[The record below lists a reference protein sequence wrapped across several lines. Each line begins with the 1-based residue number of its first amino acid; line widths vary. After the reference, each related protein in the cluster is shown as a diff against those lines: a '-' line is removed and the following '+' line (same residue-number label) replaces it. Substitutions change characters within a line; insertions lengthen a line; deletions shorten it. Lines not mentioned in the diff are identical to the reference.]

1 MVIIERNKVEVSAV
15 EINQIKAKDTQD
27 IRHRVLRPEQP
38 ESNAIYPNDD
48 LEGTFHLGAFEND
61 VLIGVASFYPEK
73 SAIIMA
79 PNQYRI
85 RGVAAERGMRLKG
98 VGSALLA
105 AGEAEIWKQDAEI
118 IWCNARIVAVGFY
131 EKHGYRKVGKSF
143 VIPGIGEHYLMTKV
157 NPLES

>member
-15 EINQIKAKDTQD
+15 EIKQIKAKDTQD

-105 AGEAEIWKQDAEI
+105 TGETEIWNRGTEI

-143 VIPGIGEHYLMTKV
+143 VIPGIGEHYLMTKE
-157 NPLES
+157 NPIES

>member
-15 EINQIKAKDTQD
+15 EIKQIKAKDTQD

-73 SAIIMA
+73 SAVIMA
-79 PNQYRI
+79 PAQYRI

-105 AGEAEIWKQDAEI
+105 TGEAEIWKQDAET

-131 EKHGYRKVGKSF
+131 EKHGYRRVGKSF
-143 VIPGIGEHYLMTKV
+143 VIPGIGEHYLMTK
-157 NPLES
+157 ESPIGS

>member
-1 MVIIERNKVEVSAV
+1 M
-15 EINQIKAKDTQD
+15 EIKQIKAKDTQD

-79 PNQYRI
+79 PAQYRI

-105 AGEAEIWKQDAEI
+105 TGETEIWKRGAEI

-131 EKHGYRKVGKSF
+131 EKHGYRRVGKSF
-143 VIPGIGEHYLMTKV
+143 VIPGIGEHYLMTK
-157 NPLES
+157 ESPIGS

>member
-15 EINQIKAKDTQD
+15 EIKQIKAKDTQD

-73 SAIIMA
+73 SAVIMVA
-79 PNQYRI
+79 DQYRI

-105 AGEAEIWKQDAEI
+105 TGETEIWNRGAEI

-131 EKHGYRKVGKSF
+131 EKHGYRRVGKSF
-143 VIPGIGEHYLMTKV
+143 VIPGIGEHYLMTK
-157 NPLES
+157 ESPIGS

>member
-15 EINQIKAKDTQD
+15 EIKQINAKDTQD

-61 VLIGVASFYPEK
+61 VLIGIASFYPEK
-73 SAIIMA
+73 SAIIM
-79 PNQYRI
+79 NSTQYRI

-105 AGEAEIWKQDAEI
+105 AGEAEIWHHNAEI

-143 VIPGIGEHYLMTKV
+143 VIPGIGEHYLMTKE
-157 NPLES
+157 NLTEL

>member
-15 EINQIKAKDTQD
+15 EIKQIKAKDTQD

-79 PNQYRI
+79 PAQYRI

-105 AGEAEIWKQDAEI
+105 TGETEIWKRGAEI

-131 EKHGYRKVGKSF
+131 EKHGYRRVGKSF
-143 VIPGIGEHYLMTKV
+143 VIPGIGEHYLMTK
-157 NPLES
+157 ESPIGS